1 MLGGL
6 AGLHAR
12 HTGYPSY
19 GPLGTTGFLLAV
31 GGLLVAALLETA
43 RCSNIEP

>member
-1 MLGGL
+1 M
-6 AGLHAR
+6 HAR
-12 HTGYPSY
+12 HTGYPGH